1 MIYTIT
7 LNPAWDVTYRVH
19 EIRPEGL
26 HRAYAAKE
34 SAGGKGVNVARAVRH
49 AGGAACAIAC
59 LGGLSGERIAATLES
74 EGVDCIP
81 VGVQGDT
88 RTNVSVIADNGR
100 AFEVNGEGNPID
112 TAAVNRI
119 RRALLE
125 NLLPGDTIALCGSF
139 PQFRDGSPAS
149 FWTEL
154 AEIAKRTETALVLDT
169 GGTFLR
175 EIFLDGLPT
184 PSLIKPNFDELRDL
198 AWRDRPAEGENGGDP
213 LPAHGT
219 PAEYC
224 ALVESYLR
232 ASPVDPGKTAVL
244 CTLGAYGAVYV
255 DGSGSRYGAGPLS
268 ESGEGRG
275 GHVSRRVSDAARV
288 RLGDCGIDGG
298 CRLLRLCR
306 GARRDLTDGTCP
318 VALFF

>member
-7 LNPAWDVTYRVH
+7 LNPAWDVTYRVREMH
-19 EIRPEGL
+19 PEGL
-26 HRAYAAKE
+26 HRAYAARE

-49 AGGAACAIAC
+49 AGGSACAIAC

-81 VGVQGDT
+81 VGVTGDT
-88 RTNVSVIADNGR
+88 RTNVSVIADNGQ

-112 TAAVNRI
+112 AEAVTRI

-139 PQFRDGSPAS
+139 PRFQDGSQAS

-154 AEIAKRTETALVLDT
+154 AALARQTETALVLDT
-169 GGTFLR
+169 GGAFLQ
-175 EIFLDGLPT
+175 EIFRDHLPA

-198 AWRDRPAEGENGGDP
+198 SSRKNDAEA

-224 ALVESYLR
+224 ALVESYLH
-232 ASPVDPGKTAVL
+232 ASPVDPARTAVL
-244 CTLGAYGAVYV
+244 CTLGAHGAVYV
-255 DGSGSRYGAGPLS
+255 DGSGSRYGATVPVRFPKAEKGAGDTYLGVFLTRRAS
-268 ESGEGRG
+268 GWGIAESMAAAAASAAAVVRGEM
-275 GHVSRRVSDAARV
+275 
-288 RLGDCGIDGG
+288 
-298 CRLLRLCR
+298 
-306 GARRDLTDGTCP
+306 
-318 VALFF
+318 

>member
-169 GGTFLR
+169 GGAFLR

-198 AWRDRPAEGENGGDP
+198 AWRDRPEEGENGGDP

-255 DGSGSRYGAGPLS
+255 DGSGSRYGATVPVRFPKAEKGAGDTYLGVFLTRRAS
-268 ESGEGRG
+268 GWGIAESMAAAASSASAVVRGE
-275 GHVSRRVSDAARV
+275 
-288 RLGDCGIDGG
+288 I
-298 CRLLRLCR
+298 
-306 GARRDLTDGTCP
+306 
-318 VALFF
+318 

>member
-19 EIRPEGL
+19 EIRPDGL

-169 GGTFLR
+169 GGAFLR

-184 PSLIKPNFDELRDL
+184 PSLIKPNFDELRDLTLPDL

-255 DGSGSRYGAGPLS
+255 DGSGSRYGATVPVRFPKAEKGAGDTYLGVFLTRRAS
-268 ESGEGRG
+268 GWGIAESMAAAASSASAVVRGE
-275 GHVSRRVSDAARV
+275 
-288 RLGDCGIDGG
+288 I
-298 CRLLRLCR
+298 
-306 GARRDLTDGTCP
+306 
-318 VALFF
+318 

>member
-169 GGTFLR
+169 GGAFLR

-198 AWRDRPAEGENGGDP
+198 TLPDLTWRDRPAEEENGGDP

-255 DGSGSRYGAGPLS
+255 DGSGSRYGATVPVRFPKAEKGAGDTYLGVFLTRRAS
-268 ESGEGRG
+268 GWGIAESMAAAASSASAVVRGE
-275 GHVSRRVSDAARV
+275 
-288 RLGDCGIDGG
+288 I
-298 CRLLRLCR
+298 
-306 GARRDLTDGTCP
+306 
-318 VALFF
+318 

>member
-7 LNPAWDVTYRVH
+7 LNPAWDVTYRVREMH
-19 EIRPEGL
+19 PEGL
-26 HRAYAAKE
+26 HRAYAARE

-49 AGGAACAIAC
+49 AGGSACAIAC

-81 VGVQGDT
+81 VGVTGDT
-88 RTNVSVIADNGR
+88 RTNVSVIADNGQ

-112 TAAVNRI
+112 AEAVTRI

-139 PQFRDGSPAS
+139 PRFQDGSPAS

-154 AEIAKRTETALVLDT
+154 AALARQTETALVLDT
-169 GGTFLR
+169 GGAFLR
-175 EIFLDGLPT
+175 EIFRDNLPA

-198 AWRDRPAEGENGGDP
+198 SSRKNDAEA

-224 ALVESYLR
+224 ALVESYLH
-232 ASPVDPGKTAVL
+232 ASPVDPARTAVL
-244 CTLGAYGAVYV
+244 CTLGAHGAVYV
-255 DGSGSRYGAGPLS
+255 DGSGSRYGATVPVRFPKAVKGAGDTYLGVFLTRRAS
-268 ESGEGRG
+268 GWGIAESMAAAAASAAAVVRGEM
-275 GHVSRRVSDAARV
+275 
-288 RLGDCGIDGG
+288 
-298 CRLLRLCR
+298 
-306 GARRDLTDGTCP
+306 
-318 VALFF
+318 

>member
-7 LNPAWDVTYRVH
+7 LNPAWDVTYRVREMH
-19 EIRPEGL
+19 PEGL
-26 HRAYAAKE
+26 HRAYAARE

-81 VGVQGDT
+81 VGVTGDT
-88 RTNVSVIADNGR
+88 RTNVSVIADNGQ

-112 TAAVNRI
+112 AEAVTRI

-125 NLLPGDTIALCGSF
+125 NLLPGDTIALCGSVPRF
-139 PQFRDGSPAS
+139 QDGAPAS

-154 AEIAKRTETALVLDT
+154 AELARHTETALVLDT
-169 GGTFLR
+169 GGAFLR
-175 EIFLDGLPT
+175 EIFRDHLPA

-198 AWRDRPAEGENGGDP
+198 SSRKNDAEA

-224 ALVESYLR
+224 ALVESYLH
-232 ASPVDPGKTAVL
+232 ASPVDPARTAVL
-244 CTLGAYGAVYV
+244 CTLGAHGAVYV
-255 DGSGSRYGAGPLS
+255 DGSGSRYGATVPVRFPKAEKGAGDTYLGVFLTRRAS
-268 ESGEGRG
+268 GWGIAESMAAAAASAAAVVRGEM
-275 GHVSRRVSDAARV
+275 
-288 RLGDCGIDGG
+288 
-298 CRLLRLCR
+298 
-306 GARRDLTDGTCP
+306 
-318 VALFF
+318 

>member
-7 LNPAWDVTYRVH
+7 LNPAWDVTYRVREMH
-19 EIRPEGL
+19 PEGL
-26 HRAYAAKE
+26 HRAYAARE

-81 VGVQGDT
+81 VGVTGDT
-88 RTNVSVIADNGR
+88 RTNVSVIADNGQ

-112 TAAVNRI
+112 AEAVTRI

-139 PQFRDGSPAS
+139 PRFRDGSPAS

-154 AEIAKRTETALVLDT
+154 AELARQTETALVLDT
-169 GGTFLR
+169 GGAFLR
-175 EIFLDGLPT
+175 EIFRDHLPA

-198 AWRDRPAEGENGGDP
+198 SSRKNDAEA
-213 LPAHGT
+213 LPSHDT

-224 ALVESYLR
+224 ALVESYLH
-232 ASPVDPGKTAVL
+232 ASPVDPARTAVL
-244 CTLGAYGAVYV
+244 CTLGAHGAGDV
-255 DGSGSRYGAGPLS
+255 DGSGSSYGATVPVRFPKAEKGAGDTYLGVFLTRRAS
-268 ESGEGRG
+268 GWGIAESMAAAAASAAAVVRGEM
-275 GHVSRRVSDAARV
+275 
-288 RLGDCGIDGG
+288 
-298 CRLLRLCR
+298 
-306 GARRDLTDGTCP
+306 
-318 VALFF
+318 

>member
-7 LNPAWDVTYRVH
+7 LNPAWDVTYRVREMH
-19 EIRPEGL
+19 PEGL
-26 HRAYAAKE
+26 HRAYAARE

-49 AGGAACAIAC
+49 AGGSACAIAC

-81 VGVQGDT
+81 VGVTGDT
-88 RTNVSVIADNGR
+88 RTNVSVIADNGQ

-112 TAAVNRI
+112 AEAVTRI

-139 PQFRDGSPAS
+139 PRFQDGSPSS

-154 AEIAKRTETALVLDT
+154 AALARQTETALVLDT
-169 GGTFLR
+169 GGAFLR
-175 EIFLDGLPT
+175 EIFRDHLPA

-198 AWRDRPAEGENGGDP
+198 SSRKNDAEA

-224 ALVESYLR
+224 ALVEAYLH
-232 ASPVDPGKTAVL
+232 ASPVDPARTAVL
-244 CTLGAYGAVYV
+244 CTLGAHGAVYV
-255 DGSGSRYGAGPLS
+255 DGSGSRYGETVPVRFPKAEKGAGDTYLGVFLTRRAS
-268 ESGEGRG
+268 GWGIAESMAAAAASAAAVVRGEM
-275 GHVSRRVSDAARV
+275 
-288 RLGDCGIDGG
+288 
-298 CRLLRLCR
+298 
-306 GARRDLTDGTCP
+306 
-318 VALFF
+318 

>member
-7 LNPAWDVTYRVH
+7 LNPAWDVTYRVREMH
-19 EIRPEGL
+19 PEGL
-26 HRAYAAKE
+26 HRAYAARE

-49 AGGAACAIAC
+49 AGGSACAIAC

-74 EGVDCIP
+74 EGGDCIP
-81 VGVQGDT
+81 VGVTGDT
-88 RTNVSVIADNGR
+88 RTNVSVIADNGQ

-112 TAAVNRI
+112 AEAVTRI

-139 PQFRDGSPAS
+139 PRFQDGSPAS

-154 AEIAKRTETALVLDT
+154 AALARQTETALVLDT
-169 GGTFLR
+169 GGAFLR
-175 EIFLDGLPT
+175 EIFRDDLPA

-198 AWRDRPAEGENGGDP
+198 SSRKNDAEA

-224 ALVESYLR
+224 ALVESYLH
-232 ASPVDPGKTAVL
+232 ASPVDPARTAVL
-244 CTLGAYGAVYV
+244 CTLGAHGAVYV
-255 DGSGSRYGAGPLS
+255 DGSGSRYGATVPVRFPKAEKGAGDTYLGVFLTRRAS
-268 ESGEGRG
+268 GWGIAESMAAAAASAAAVVRGEG
-275 GHVSRRVSDAARV
+275 
-288 RLGDCGIDGG
+288 
-298 CRLLRLCR
+298 
-306 GARRDLTDGTCP
+306 
-318 VALFF
+318 

>member
-7 LNPAWDVTYRVH
+7 LNPAWDVTYRVREMH
-19 EIRPEGL
+19 PEGL
-26 HRAYAAKE
+26 HRAYAARE

-81 VGVQGDT
+81 VGVTGDT
-88 RTNVSVIADNGR
+88 RTNVSVIADNGQ

-112 TAAVNRI
+112 AEAVTRI

-154 AEIAKRTETALVLDT
+154 AELARQTETALVLDT
-169 GGTFLR
+169 GGAFLR
-175 EIFLDGLPT
+175 EIFRDHLPA

-198 AWRDRPAEGENGGDP
+198 SSRKNDAEA

-224 ALVESYLR
+224 ALVESYLH
-232 ASPVDPGKTAVL
+232 ASPVDPARCGL
-244 CTLGAYGAVYV
+244 CARLRFPLRC
-255 DGSGSRYGAGPLS
+255 DGAGALS
-268 ESGEGRG
+268 ESGERGG
-275 GHVSRRVSDAARV
+275 GHVSRRISDAARV
-288 RLGDCGIDGG
+288 RLGYRGIDGC
-298 CRLLRLCR
+298 CRRLCR
-306 GARRDLTDGTCP
+306 CCGARRDVTDGTCP
-318 VALFF
+318 VALFI

>member
-7 LNPAWDVTYRVH
+7 LNPAWDVTYRVREMH
-19 EIRPEGL
+19 PEGL
-26 HRAYAAKE
+26 HRAYAARE

-49 AGGAACAIAC
+49 AGGSACAIAC

-81 VGVQGDT
+81 VGVTGDT
-88 RTNVSVIADNGR
+88 RTNVSVIADNGQ

-112 TAAVNRI
+112 AEAVTRI

-139 PQFRDGSPAS
+139 PRFQDGSPAS

-154 AEIAKRTETALVLDT
+154 AALARQTETALVLDT
-169 GGTFLR
+169 GGAFLR
-175 EIFLDGLPT
+175 EIFRDHLPA

-198 AWRDRPAEGENGGDP
+198 SSRKNDAEA

-219 PAEYC
+219 PAEYR
-224 ALVESYLR
+224 ALVEAYLH
-232 ASPVDPGKTAVL
+232 ASPVDPARTAVL
-244 CTLGAYGAVYV
+244 CTLGAHGAVYV
-255 DGSGSRYGAGPLS
+255 DGSGSRYGATVPVRFPKAEKGAGDTYLGVFLTRRAS
-268 ESGEGRG
+268 GWGIAESMAAAAASAAAVVRGEM
-275 GHVSRRVSDAARV
+275 
-288 RLGDCGIDGG
+288 
-298 CRLLRLCR
+298 
-306 GARRDLTDGTCP
+306 
-318 VALFF
+318 

>member
-169 GGTFLR
+169 GGAFLR

-184 PSLIKPNFDELRDL
+184 PSLIKPNFDELRDLTLPDL

-255 DGSGSRYGAGPLS
+255 DGSGSRYGATVPVRFPKAEKGAGDTYLGVFLTRRAS
-268 ESGEGRG
+268 GWGIAESMAAAASSASAVVRGE
-275 GHVSRRVSDAARV
+275 
-288 RLGDCGIDGG
+288 I
-298 CRLLRLCR
+298 
-306 GARRDLTDGTCP
+306 
-318 VALFF
+318 

>member
-7 LNPAWDVTYRVH
+7 LNPAWDVTNRVREMH
-19 EIRPEGL
+19 PEGL
-26 HRAYAAKE
+26 HRAYAARE

-81 VGVQGDT
+81 VGVTGDT
-88 RTNVSVIADNGR
+88 RTNVSVIADNGQ
-100 AFEVNGEGNPID
+100 ALEVNGEGNPID
-112 TAAVNRI
+112 AEAVTRI

-139 PQFRDGSPAS
+139 PRFRDGSPAS

-154 AEIAKRTETALVLDT
+154 AELARQTETALVLDT
-169 GGTFLR
+169 GGAFLR
-175 EIFLDGLPT
+175 EIFRDHLPA

-198 AWRDRPAEGENGGDP
+198 SSRKNDAEA

-224 ALVESYLR
+224 ALVESYLH
-232 ASPVDPGKTAVL
+232 ASPVDPARTAVL
-244 CTLGAYGAVYV
+244 CTLGAHGAVYV
-255 DGSGSRYGAGPLS
+255 DGSGSRYGATVPVRFPKAEKGAGDTYLGVFLTRRAS
-268 ESGEGRG
+268 GWGIAESMAAAAASAAAVVRGEM
-275 GHVSRRVSDAARV
+275 
-288 RLGDCGIDGG
+288 
-298 CRLLRLCR
+298 
-306 GARRDLTDGTCP
+306 
-318 VALFF
+318 

>member
-7 LNPAWDVTYRVH
+7 LNPAWDVTYRVREMH
-19 EIRPEGL
+19 PEGL
-26 HRAYAAKE
+26 HRAYAARE

-81 VGVQGDT
+81 VGVTGDT
-88 RTNVSVIADNGR
+88 RTNVSVIADNVR

-112 TAAVNRI
+112 TEAVTRI

-139 PQFRDGSPAS
+139 PRFRDGSPAS

-154 AEIAKRTETALVLDT
+154 AELARQTETALVLDT
-169 GGTFLR
+169 GGAFLR
-175 EIFLDGLPT
+175 EIFRDHLPA

-198 AWRDRPAEGENGGDP
+198 SSRKNDAEA

-224 ALVESYLR
+224 ALVESYLH
-232 ASPVDPGKTAVL
+232 ASPVDPARTAVL
-244 CTLGAYGAVYV
+244 CTLGAHGAVYV
-255 DGSGSRYGAGPLS
+255 DGSGSRYGATVPVRFPKAEKGAGDTYLGVFLTRRAS
-268 ESGEGRG
+268 GWGIAESMAAAAASAAAVVRGEM
-275 GHVSRRVSDAARV
+275 
-288 RLGDCGIDGG
+288 
-298 CRLLRLCR
+298 
-306 GARRDLTDGTCP
+306 
-318 VALFF
+318 

>member
-7 LNPAWDVTYRVH
+7 LNPAWDVTYRVREMH
-19 EIRPEGL
+19 PEGL
-26 HRAYAAKE
+26 HRAYAARE

-49 AGGAACAIAC
+49 AGGSACAIAC
-59 LGGLSGERIAATLES
+59 LGGLSGERITATLES

-81 VGVQGDT
+81 VGVTGDT
-88 RTNVSVIADNGR
+88 RTNVSVIADNGQ

-112 TAAVNRI
+112 AEAVTRI

-139 PQFRDGSPAS
+139 PRFQDGSPSS

-154 AEIAKRTETALVLDT
+154 AALARQTETALVLDT
-169 GGTFLR
+169 GGAFLW
-175 EIFLDGLPT
+175 EIFRDHLPA

-198 AWRDRPAEGENGGDP
+198 SSRKNDAEA

-224 ALVESYLR
+224 ALVEAYLH
-232 ASPVDPGKTAVL
+232 ASPVDPARTAVL
-244 CTLGAYGAVYV
+244 CTLGAHGAVYV
-255 DGSGSRYGAGPLS
+255 DGSGSRYGATVPVRFPKAEKGAGDTYLGVFLTRRAS
-268 ESGEGRG
+268 GWGIAESMAAAAASAAAVVRGEM
-275 GHVSRRVSDAARV
+275 
-288 RLGDCGIDGG
+288 
-298 CRLLRLCR
+298 
-306 GARRDLTDGTCP
+306 
-318 VALFF
+318 

>member
-7 LNPAWDVTYRVH
+7 LNPAWDVTYRVREMH
-19 EIRPEGL
+19 PEGL
-26 HRAYAAKE
+26 HRAYAARE

-49 AGGAACAIAC
+49 AGGSACAIAC

-81 VGVQGDT
+81 VGVTGDT
-88 RTNVSVIADNGR
+88 RTNVSVIADNGQ

-112 TAAVNRI
+112 AEAVTRI

-139 PQFRDGSPAS
+139 PRFQDGSPSS

-154 AEIAKRTETALVLDT
+154 AALARQTETALVLDT
-169 GGTFLR
+169 GGAFLR
-175 EIFLDGLPT
+175 EIFRDHLPA

-198 AWRDRPAEGENGGDP
+198 SSRKNDAEA

-219 PAEYC
+219 PAECC
-224 ALVESYLR
+224 ALV
-232 ASPVDPGKTAVL
+232 
-244 CTLGAYGAVYV
+244 
-255 DGSGSRYGAGPLS
+255 
-268 ESGEGRG
+268 
-275 GHVSRRVSDAARV
+275 
-288 RLGDCGIDGG
+288 
-298 CRLLRLCR
+298 
-306 GARRDLTDGTCP
+306 
-318 VALFF
+318 

>member
-169 GGTFLR
+169 GGAFLR

-184 PSLIKPNFDELRDL
+184 PSLIKPNFDELRDLTLPDL

-224 ALVESYLR
+224 VLVESYLR

-255 DGSGSRYGAGPLS
+255 DGAGSRYGATVPVRFPKAEKGAGDTYLGVFLTRRAS
-268 ESGEGRG
+268 GWGIAESMAAAASSASAVVRGE
-275 GHVSRRVSDAARV
+275 
-288 RLGDCGIDGG
+288 I
-298 CRLLRLCR
+298 
-306 GARRDLTDGTCP
+306 
-318 VALFF
+318 

>member
-19 EIRPEGL
+19 EIHAEGL

-49 AGGAACAIAC
+49 AGGSACAIAC

-74 EGVDCIP
+74 EGVDCIS

-88 RTNVSVIADNGR
+88 RTNVSVIADNGQ

-112 TAAVNRI
+112 TAAVKRI

-139 PQFRDGSPAS
+139 PQFREGSPAS

-154 AEIAKRTETALVLDT
+154 AELAQQTETELVLDT
-169 GGTFLR
+169 GGAFLR
-175 EIFLDGLPT
+175 EIFRDNLPT

-198 AWRDRPAEGENGGDP
+198 ASHDLASGD
-213 LPAHGT
+213 LSVYGT

-232 ASPVDPGKTAVL
+232 ASPVDPGRTAVL
-244 CTLGAYGAVYV
+244 CTLGAHGAVYV
-255 DGSGSRYGAGPLS
+255 DGTGSRYGATVPVRFPKAEKGAGDTYLGVFLTRRAS
-268 ESGEGRG
+268 GWGIAESMAAAAASAAAVVRGEN
-275 GHVSRRVSDAARV
+275 
-288 RLGDCGIDGG
+288 
-298 CRLLRLCR
+298 
-306 GARRDLTDGTCP
+306 
-318 VALFF
+318 

>member
-7 LNPAWDVTYRVH
+7 LNPAWDVTYRVREMH
-19 EIRPEGL
+19 PEGL

-81 VGVQGDT
+81 VGVTGDT
-88 RTNVSVIADNGR
+88 RTNVSVIADNGQ

-112 TAAVNRI
+112 AEAVTRI

-139 PQFRDGSPAS
+139 PRFQDGSPAS

-154 AEIAKRTETALVLDT
+154 AELARQTETALVLDT
-169 GGTFLR
+169 GGAFLR
-175 EIFLDGLPT
+175 EIFRDHLPA

-198 AWRDRPAEGENGGDP
+198 SSRKNDAEA

-224 ALVESYLR
+224 ALVESYLH

-244 CTLGAYGAVYV
+244 CTLGAHGAVYV
-255 DGSGSRYGAGPLS
+255 DGSGSRYGATVPVRFPKAEKGAGDTYLGVFLTRRAS
-268 ESGEGRG
+268 GWGIAESMAAAAASAAAVVRGEG
-275 GHVSRRVSDAARV
+275 
-288 RLGDCGIDGG
+288 
-298 CRLLRLCR
+298 
-306 GARRDLTDGTCP
+306 
-318 VALFF
+318 

>member
-169 GGTFLR
+169 GGAFLR

-198 AWRDRPAEGENGGDP
+198 TLPDLAWRDRPAEGENGGDP
-213 LPAHGT
+213 LPAHGM

-255 DGSGSRYGAGPLS
+255 DGSGSRYGATVPVRFPKAEKGAGDTYLGVFLTRRAS
-268 ESGEGRG
+268 GWGIAESMAAAASSASAVVRGE
-275 GHVSRRVSDAARV
+275 
-288 RLGDCGIDGG
+288 I
-298 CRLLRLCR
+298 
-306 GARRDLTDGTCP
+306 
-318 VALFF
+318 

>member
-7 LNPAWDVTYRVH
+7 LNPAWDVTYRVREMH
-19 EIRPEGL
+19 PEGL
-26 HRAYAAKE
+26 HRAYAARE

-81 VGVQGDT
+81 VGVTGDT
-88 RTNVSVIADNGR
+88 RTNVSVIADNGQ

-112 TAAVNRI
+112 AEAVTRI

-139 PQFRDGSPAS
+139 PRFQDGSPAS

-154 AEIAKRTETALVLDT
+154 AELARQTETALVLDT
-169 GGTFLR
+169 GGAFLR
-175 EIFLDGLPT
+175 EIFRDNLPA

-198 AWRDRPAEGENGGDP
+198 SSRKNDAEA

-224 ALVESYLR
+224 ALVEAYLH
-232 ASPVDPGKTAVL
+232 ASPVDPARTAVL
-244 CTLGAYGAVYV
+244 CTLGAHGAVYV
-255 DGSGSRYGAGPLS
+255 DGSGSRYGATVPVRFPKAEKGAGDTYLGVFLTRRAS
-268 ESGEGRG
+268 GWGIAESMAAAAASAAAVVRGEG
-275 GHVSRRVSDAARV
+275 
-288 RLGDCGIDGG
+288 
-298 CRLLRLCR
+298 
-306 GARRDLTDGTCP
+306 
-318 VALFF
+318 

>member
-169 GGTFLR
+169 GGAFLR

-198 AWRDRPAEGENGGDP
+198 TLPDLAWRDRPAEGENGGNP

-255 DGSGSRYGAGPLS
+255 DGSGSRYGATVPVRFPKAEKGAGDTYLGVFLTRRAS
-268 ESGEGRG
+268 GWGIAESMAAAASSASAVVRGE
-275 GHVSRRVSDAARV
+275 
-288 RLGDCGIDGG
+288 I
-298 CRLLRLCR
+298 
-306 GARRDLTDGTCP
+306 
-318 VALFF
+318 

>member
-169 GGTFLR
+169 GGAFLR

-198 AWRDRPAEGENGGDP
+198 TLPDLAWRDRPAEGENGGDP

-219 PAEYC
+219 PTEYC

-255 DGSGSRYGAGPLS
+255 DGSGSRYGATVPVRFPKAEKGAGDTYLGVFLTRRAS
-268 ESGEGRG
+268 GWGIAESMAAAASSASAVVRGE
-275 GHVSRRVSDAARV
+275 
-288 RLGDCGIDGG
+288 I
-298 CRLLRLCR
+298 
-306 GARRDLTDGTCP
+306 
-318 VALFF
+318 

>member
-112 TAAVNRI
+112 TAAVTRI

-125 NLLPGDTIALCGSF
+125 NLLPGDTLALCGSF
-139 PQFRDGSPAS
+139 PHCRDGSPAS

-154 AEIAKRTETALVLDT
+154 AEIANRTETALVLAT
-169 GGTFLR
+169 GGAFLR

-184 PSLIKPNFDELRDL
+184 PSLIKPNFDELRDLTLPDL

-255 DGSGSRYGAGPLS
+255 DGSGSRYGATVPVRFPKAEKGAGDTYLGVFLTRRAS
-268 ESGEGRG
+268 GWGIAESMAAAASSASAVVRGE
-275 GHVSRRVSDAARV
+275 
-288 RLGDCGIDGG
+288 I
-298 CRLLRLCR
+298 
-306 GARRDLTDGTCP
+306 
-318 VALFF
+318 

>member
-7 LNPAWDVTYRVH
+7 LNPAWDVTYRVREMH
-19 EIRPEGL
+19 PEGL
-26 HRAYAAKE
+26 HRAYAARE

-49 AGGAACAIAC
+49 AGGSACAIAC

-81 VGVQGDT
+81 VGVTGDT
-88 RTNVSVIADNGR
+88 RTNVSVIADNGQ

-112 TAAVNRI
+112 AEAVTRI

-139 PQFRDGSPAS
+139 PRFQDGSPAS

-154 AEIAKRTETALVLDT
+154 AALARQTETALVLYT
-169 GGTFLR
+169 GGAFLR
-175 EIFLDGLPT
+175 EIFRDHLPA

-198 AWRDRPAEGENGGDP
+198 SSRKNDAEA

-224 ALVESYLR
+224 ALVEAYLH
-232 ASPVDPGKTAVL
+232 ASPVDPARTAVL
-244 CTLGAYGAVYV
+244 CTLGAHGAVYV
-255 DGSGSRYGAGPLS
+255 DGSGSRYGATVPVRFPKAEKGAGDTYLGVFLTRRAS
-268 ESGEGRG
+268 GWGIAESMAAAAASAAAVVRGEM
-275 GHVSRRVSDAARV
+275 
-288 RLGDCGIDGG
+288 
-298 CRLLRLCR
+298 
-306 GARRDLTDGTCP
+306 
-318 VALFF
+318 

>member
-7 LNPAWDVTYRVH
+7 LNPAWDVTYRVREMH
-19 EIRPEGL
+19 PEGL
-26 HRAYAAKE
+26 HRAYAARE

-49 AGGAACAIAC
+49 AGGSACAIAC

-81 VGVQGDT
+81 VGVTGDT
-88 RTNVSVIADNGR
+88 RTNVSVIADNGQ

-112 TAAVNRI
+112 AEAVTRI

-139 PQFRDGSPAS
+139 PRFQDGSPAS

-154 AEIAKRTETALVLDT
+154 AELARQTETALVLDT
-169 GGTFLR
+169 GGAFLR
-175 EIFLDGLPT
+175 EIFRDHLPA

-198 AWRDRPAEGENGGDP
+198 SSRKNDAEA

-224 ALVESYLR
+224 ALVEAYLH
-232 ASPVDPGKTAVL
+232 ASPVDPARTAAL
-244 CTLGAYGAVYV
+244 CTLGAHGAVYV
-255 DGSGSRYGAGPLS
+255 DGSGSRYGATVPVRFPKAEKGAGDTYLGVFLTRRAS
-268 ESGEGRG
+268 GWGIAESMAAAAASAAAVVRGEM
-275 GHVSRRVSDAARV
+275 
-288 RLGDCGIDGG
+288 
-298 CRLLRLCR
+298 
-306 GARRDLTDGTCP
+306 
-318 VALFF
+318 

>member
-59 LGGLSGERIAATLES
+59 LGGLSGERIAATLEA

-100 AFEVNGEGNPID
+100 AFEVNGEGNPIE

-169 GGTFLR
+169 GGAFLR

-184 PSLIKPNFDELRDL
+184 PSLIKPNFDELRDLTLPDL

-255 DGSGSRYGAGPLS
+255 DGSGSRYGATVPVRFPKAEKGAGDTYLGVFLTRRAS
-268 ESGEGRG
+268 GWGIAESMAAAASSASAVVRGE
-275 GHVSRRVSDAARV
+275 
-288 RLGDCGIDGG
+288 I
-298 CRLLRLCR
+298 
-306 GARRDLTDGTCP
+306 
-318 VALFF
+318 

>member
-7 LNPAWDVTYRVH
+7 LNPAWDVTYRVR

-125 NLLPGDTIALCGSF
+125 TLLPGDTIALCGSF

-169 GGTFLR
+169 GGAFLR
-175 EIFLDGLPT
+175 VIL
-184 PSLIKPNFDELRDL
+184 
-198 AWRDRPAEGENGGDP
+198 
-213 LPAHGT
+213 
-219 PAEYC
+219 
-224 ALVESYLR
+224 
-232 ASPVDPGKTAVL
+232 
-244 CTLGAYGAVYV
+244 V
-255 DGSGSRYGAGPLS
+255 DGVPPP
-268 ESGEGRG
+268 GRSMPDF
-275 GHVSRRVSDAARV
+275 VE
-288 RLGDCGIDGG
+288 
-298 CRLLRLCR
+298 
-306 GARRDLTDGTCP
+306 
-318 VALFF
+318 

>member
-7 LNPAWDVTYRVH
+7 LNPAWDVTYRVREMH
-19 EIRPEGL
+19 PEGL
-26 HRAYAAKE
+26 HRAYAARE

-81 VGVQGDT
+81 VGVTGDT
-88 RTNVSVIADNGR
+88 RTNVSVIADNGQ

-112 TAAVNRI
+112 AEAVTRI

-125 NLLPGDTIALCGSF
+125 NLLPGDTIALSGSF
-139 PQFRDGSPAS
+139 PRFRDGSPAS

-154 AEIAKRTETALVLDT
+154 AELARQTETALVLDT
-169 GGTFLR
+169 GGAFLR
-175 EIFLDGLPT
+175 EIFRDHLPA

-198 AWRDRPAEGENGGDP
+198 SSRKNDAEA

-224 ALVESYLR
+224 ALVESYLH
-232 ASPVDPGKTAVL
+232 ASPVDPARTAVL
-244 CTLGAYGAVYV
+244 CTLGAHGAVYV
-255 DGSGSRYGAGPLS
+255 AGSGSRYGATVPVRFPKAEKGAGDTYLGVFLTRRAS
-268 ESGEGRG
+268 GWGIAESMAAAAASAAAVVRGEM
-275 GHVSRRVSDAARV
+275 
-288 RLGDCGIDGG
+288 
-298 CRLLRLCR
+298 
-306 GARRDLTDGTCP
+306 
-318 VALFF
+318 

>member
-7 LNPAWDVTYRVH
+7 LNPAWDVTYRGREMH
-19 EIRPEGL
+19 PEGL
-26 HRAYAAKE
+26 HRAYAARE

-59 LGGLSGERIAATLES
+59 LGGQSGERIAATLES

-81 VGVQGDT
+81 VGVTGDT
-88 RTNVSVIADNGR
+88 RTNVSVIADNGQ
-100 AFEVNGEGNPID
+100 AFEVNGGGNPID
-112 TAAVNRI
+112 AEAVTRI

-139 PQFRDGSPAS
+139 PRFRDGSPAS

-154 AEIAKRTETALVLDT
+154 AELARQTETALVLDT
-169 GGTFLR
+169 GGAFLR
-175 EIFLDGLPT
+175 EIFRDHLPA

-198 AWRDRPAEGENGGDP
+198 SSRKNDAEA

-224 ALVESYLR
+224 ALVESYLH
-232 ASPVDPGKTAVL
+232 ASPVDPARTAVL
-244 CTLGAYGAVYV
+244 CTLGAHGAVYV
-255 DGSGSRYGAGPLS
+255 DGSGSRYGATVPVRFPKAEKGAGDTYLGVFLTRRAS
-268 ESGEGRG
+268 GWGIAESMAAAAASAAAVVRGEM
-275 GHVSRRVSDAARV
+275 
-288 RLGDCGIDGG
+288 
-298 CRLLRLCR
+298 
-306 GARRDLTDGTCP
+306 
-318 VALFF
+318 

>member
-169 GGTFLR
+169 GGAFLR

-255 DGSGSRYGAGPLS
+255 DGAGSRYGATVPVRFPKAEKGAGDTYLGVFLTRRAS
-268 ESGEGRG
+268 GWGIAESMAAAASSASAVVRGE
-275 GHVSRRVSDAARV
+275 
-288 RLGDCGIDGG
+288 I
-298 CRLLRLCR
+298 
-306 GARRDLTDGTCP
+306 
-318 VALFF
+318 

>member
-59 LGGLSGERIAATLES
+59 LGGLSGERIAATLDS

-169 GGTFLR
+169 GGAFLR

-184 PSLIKPNFDELRDL
+184 PSLIKPNFDELRDLTLPDL

-255 DGSGSRYGAGPLS
+255 DGSGSRYGATVPVRFPKAEKGAGDTYLGVFLTRRAS
-268 ESGEGRG
+268 GWGIAESMAAAASSASAVVRGE
-275 GHVSRRVSDAARV
+275 
-288 RLGDCGIDGG
+288 I
-298 CRLLRLCR
+298 
-306 GARRDLTDGTCP
+306 
-318 VALFF
+318 